1 MPENSL
7 TIPTEEAGTYGFGHS
22 GYLFR
27 NLETAPGQVFTLP
40 HIQSARSEGRTARR
54 DVVRAARHIERFSEH
69 IRGGLDKKAD
79 YTVGAR
85 LMARP
90 RPDWEILGVES
101 VDEQE
106 KFTNALV
113 AQFNDWAYS
122 NRLLQDAEGH
132 YDFGGLMWMA
142 LRNLQGPDGECAGV
156 IHYDEKRAR
165 KYGSRWATYLSIID
179 PDRIET
185 PPEHA
190 GNANVQDGK
199 VLDPDGRMIGMFV
212 RKYHASDIVNSPPTW
227 ELVDRETKT
236 GRPVGFHWF
245 VKTRASQLRGI
256 STLVTIIKQ
265 TGMVDQFDDAYLAA
279 ALINQ
284 MLATWI
290 ESAAPVEV
298 VKENL
303 APAAGQAAGAWGL
316 FESKLDYYNK
326 TKIRFGG
333 ARIPVMPPGD
343 KITMS
348 AVNRAIDDPSA
359 FRNSFLR
366 EFASA
371 IGISFEQIANT
382 FGDSN
387 YSAARAAILD
397 AWQGIMKLR
406 YQFGQHVAALVFD
419 AVAEEAVTKGY
430 VKLPAGAPAFL
441 EARGAYT
448 RVEWTGPGM
457 PQIDPKKEADAA
469 KVLLEAKLTS
479 RQELIAQRGA
489 NYIDVFDQIG
499 KERAEAEER
508 GFSLDPLAPGTP
520 GQALD
525 EALAGQDGEEA
536 GGKKGAKAKKGS
548 SIKDGDGDGQ
558 LQEGQ

>member
-1 MPENSL
+1 MSDNSL
-7 TIPTEEAGTYGFGHS
+7 TTTSPPLGGFQPQSTH
-22 GYLFR
+22 LFR
-27 NLETAPGQVFTLP
+27 NLQTSAGQLWTLP
-40 HIQSARSEGRTARR
+40 QAQSARKEGRTSRK
-54 DVVRAARHIERFSEH
+54 DIVKAARHVERYSEH

-85 LMARP
+85 LMAHA
-90 RPDWEILGVES
+90 RPDFEALGITDPEAQL
-101 VDEQE
+101 EL
-106 KFTNALV
+106 TRALERE
-113 AQFNDWAYS
+113 FRSWAFD

-156 IHYDEKRAR
+156 IHYDEKRAKR
-165 KYGSRWATYLSIID
+165 YRHRWATYVSIID

-190 GNANVQDGK
+190 GNPAVQDGK
-199 VLDPDGRMIGMFV
+199 VLDPDGRMLGFFV
-212 RKYHASDIVNSPPTW
+212 KKVHPVDTVVDRQEY
-227 ELVDRETKT
+227 ELVDRESKS
-236 GRPVGFHWF
+236 GRPIGFHWF

-279 ALINQ
+279 AIINQ

-298 VKENL
+298 VKESI
-303 APAAGQAAGAWGL
+303 APPPGSVSNTWGL
-316 FESKLDYYNK
+316 FENKLAYYDK

-333 ARIPVMPPGD
+333 AHVPVMPPGD
-343 KITMS
+343 KVNMS

-359 FRNSFLR
+359 FRNGFLR

-371 IGISFEQIANT
+371 LNISFEQIANT

-397 AWQGIMKLR
+397 AWQGISKLR
-406 YQFGQHVAALVFD
+406 YQFGQHVAALIYD
-419 AVAEEAVTKGY
+419 AVCEEAITKKF
-430 VKLPAGAPAFL
+430 VPLPAGAPPFM

-457 PQIDPKKEADAA
+457 PQID
-469 KVLLEAKLTS
+469 
-479 RQELIAQRGA
+479 RQEGSRRRQGSARGQADQPPGTDCPARRRLHCGVRPDRQGARRSRGA
-489 NYIDVFDQIG
+489 RLQPRSPG
-499 KERAEAEER
+499 ARHPRHCRRSR
-508 GFSLDPLAPGTP
+508 GGR
-520 GQALD
+520 G
-525 EALAGQDGEEA
+525 
-536 GGKKGAKAKKGS
+536 
-548 SIKDGDGDGQ
+548 
-558 LQEGQ
+558 